1 MFPESSLTPENL
13 STVLHIMNDGL
24 WYWFGRSVNISDS
37 ELVRIRGQYSS
48 DRDRKQALIPY
59 LISKHP
65 SLSWTIVARALY
77 QLGAR
82 PWSSR
87 SHGDS
92 CHGALDVLQQLF
104 PTGIYNVHVYCTQVT
119 VYARIFH
126 IAVKSYSE
134 YSK

>member
-13 STVLHIMNDGL
+13 STVLHIMYDGL
-24 WYWFGRSVNISDS
+24 RNVFGRFVNISFS
-37 ELVRIRGQYSS
+37 EVERIEGQYSS
-48 DRDRKQALIPY
+48 ERDRKQALIPY

-77 QLGAR
+77 QMVAR
-82 PWSSR
+82 YELTGSQ
-87 SHGDS
+87 GDS

>member
-13 STVLHIMNDGL
+13 STVLHIMDDYL
-24 WYWFGRSVNISDS
+24 WELFGQLVNISVS
-37 ELVRIRGQYSS
+37 EMDRIRGQYSS

-77 QLGAR
+77 QLVTW
-82 PWSSR
+82 PWVTG

>member
-13 STVLHIMNDGL
+13 STVLHIMDDDL
-24 WYWFGRSVNISDS
+24 WRRFGQSVNISFS
-37 ELVRIRGQYSS
+37 EVERIDRQYSS

-77 QLGAR
+77 QLGTL
-82 PWSSR
+82 SR